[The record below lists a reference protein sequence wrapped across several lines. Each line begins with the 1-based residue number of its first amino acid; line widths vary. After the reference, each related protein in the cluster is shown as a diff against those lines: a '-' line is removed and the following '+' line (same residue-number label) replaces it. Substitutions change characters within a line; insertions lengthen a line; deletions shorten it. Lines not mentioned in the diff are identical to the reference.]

1 MTDSSQV
8 QTTDEQRLAEL
19 GYKQSLDRAWSS
31 FSNFAISFTIISVL
45 AGCFTTYQFAW
56 NAGGPIAISW
66 GWPIICGLILFVA
79 FSMSELVS
87 KYPTA
92 GGIYYWAS
100 DLGGKT
106 WGWFTGWF
114 NLIGL
119 VGVTASVVYGS
130 AAFLNTVLQLY
141 GLDLGFV
148 NFGDADHFLTETFG
162 LFVIILAFHSLF
174 NIFSSP
180 LVARF
185 NNVSVWWHVFGVAVI
200 IGLLIFV
207 PAHHASLDFVFT
219 QTFNNTGLFN
229 GSSTGMAFWFYI
241 LPLGFLL
248 TMYTQTGY
256 DASAHISE
264 ETKGAAL
271 GAAKGVWRSVFWAG
285 TIGWLVLLAIT
296 FAVSDNL
303 VGAVNGTEDGALFG
317 IGTASSILTLAL
329 SSWAA
334 KMVLIIATIGQL
346 FCGMACLTSSSRM
359 CYAFSRD
366 RAVPGHRQWTKL
378 NHHRI
383 PYLSVLFMAACALVI
398 TLPALIGDTDGIAFA
413 FNAVVSIAVIG
424 LYIAYVIPVYLRWR
438 KGDDFVPGPW
448 TLGKKYKWVNPI
460 AFVWVIICVIIFSLP
475 TAPVSVPWDSAFDI
489 KYFNYAPVTVLIVI
503 IAVGLWWQ
511 ISAKNH
517 FTGPIRQVQTDDT
530 GRVIDAGEMAGGDG
544 GGGDPPSPTGPVDPP
559 HPGTPGT

>member
-1 MTDSSQV
+1 MSDSSQ
-8 QTTDEQRLAEL
+8 TPGSDEERLAEL
-19 GYKQSLDRAWSS
+19 GYTQSLDRAWSS

-66 GWPIICGLILFVA
+66 GWPIICGLILLVA
-79 FSMSELVS
+79 VSMSELVS

-92 GGIYYWAS
+92 GGIYYWSS
-100 DLGGKT
+100 DLGGKA

-119 VGVTASVVYGS
+119 VGITASVVYGS
-130 AAFLNTVLQLY
+130 AAFLNTVLQIY
-141 GLDLGFV
+141 GLDLGFA
-148 NFGDADHFLTETFG
+148 NFGDADNILLETFI
-162 LFVIILAFHSLF
+162 LFAIILGLHSMI

-180 LVARF
+180 LVARV

-207 PAHHASLDFVFT
+207 PSQHASFDFVFT
-219 QTFNNTGLFN
+219 QTLNNTGLFD
-229 GSSTGMAFWFYI
+229 GSTATASFWFYI

-256 DASAHISE
+256 DASAHVSE
-264 ETKGAAL
+264 ETKGAAM

-296 FAVSDNL
+296 FAASDEL
-303 VGAVNGTEDGALFG
+303 VPLINGEGEGAPFGVGT
-317 IGTASSILTLAL
+317 TPSILTLAL

-366 RAVPGHRQWTKL
+366 RAVPGHRLWTKL
-378 NHHRI
+378 NHHRV
-383 PYLSVLFMAACALVI
+383 PYLSVLFMAGCAFVI
-398 TLPALIGDTDGIAFA
+398 TMPALIGDADGIAFA

-424 LYIAYVIPVYLRWR
+424 LYIAYVIPVFLRWR
-438 KGDDFVPGPW
+438 MGDDFEPGPW
-448 TLGKKYKWVNPI
+448 TLGKHYKWINPV
-460 AFVWVIICVIIFSLP
+460 AFIWTGVCVVIFSLP
-475 TAPVSVPWDSAFDI
+475 TAPISVPWDSTFDI
-489 KYFNYAPVTVLIVI
+489 KYLNYAPVTVTIVI
-503 IAVGLWWQ
+503 VAVGLWWL
-511 ISAKNH
+511 ISAKNT
-517 FTGPIRQVQTDDT
+517 FKGPIRQVQTDDT
-530 GRVIDAGEMAGGDG
+530 GRVIDEGAIAGKGDGPPDPPAPAGGP
-544 GGGDPPSPTGPVDPP
+544 GDAR
-559 HPGTPGT
+559 